1 MAGALGR
8 QDHDASG
15 GRANEDERMRI
26 AENATNT
33 VGEIRIVQITRIMRL
48 FDRYAAFSAFS
59 RSHFG
64 EYVTSSASSFAAS
77 TKSCMDKPPM
87 ACVVRTIRTSR

>member
-33 VGEIRIVQITRIMRL
+33 VGEIRIVQITT
-48 FDRYAAFSAFS
+48 
-59 RSHFG
+59 
-64 EYVTSSASSFAAS
+64 E
-77 TKSCMDKPPM
+77 
-87 ACVVRTIRTSR
+87 